1 MSTRVLGSNTFTTA
15 FNSGLNSSSSVASKQ
30 EFADDLNENGEFA
43 LTGTNFTT
51 LTPSFEYVEEPTDIN
66 NQLFVEINSAT
77 SATLKNK
84 GGAENAGK
92 AFKGCFF

>member
-1 MSTRVLGSNTFTTA
+1 MAMIGMGFTNTFA
-15 FNSGLNSSSSVASKQ
+15 FNASSSGTTTQ
-30 EFADDLNENGEFA
+30 RFADDLDENGEFA

-51 LTPSFEYVEEPTDIN
+51 LTPSFSYVEAPADIN
-66 NQLFVEINSAT
+66 NQLFVEIHSAT